1 MKDLKNATPEE
12 LIARQKL
19 LENEIQANDE
29 ESAMLQ
35 QELDDIYAEQD
46 SRRR

>member
-1 MKDLKNATPEE
+1 MKDLKNATPED
-12 LIARQKL
+12 LTARQKL

-29 ESAMLQ
+29 ENAMLQ
-35 QELDDIYAEQD
+35 QELDGIYAEQD

>member
-12 LIARQKL
+12 LTARQKL

-29 ESAMLQ
+29 ENAMLQ
-35 QELDDIYAEQD
+35 QELDGIDAEQD